1 MKRRASWLCAGV
13 IFAVVAAAQPL
24 AAQEWTGRGRIK
36 VGVKAEGGD
45 PIAGAKVI
53 LEMAKD
59 RSIGPQ
65 PFETNAKGVFSYLG
79 LRAVTWVVRVEAQ
92 GYEPHE
98 KIVEVFSSGSPE
110 TTRVFLTPLPAD
122 VVEAQHRL
130 EAQGRLD
137 KARDLL
143 DRGDTVGARAEYE
156 AALAELDTTDHPVV
170 LSALAVICLN
180 EGDLEEA
187 GKLLDQSLAIDPEH
201 VDSLKTKCAILAS
214 EGKMDEAET
223 LLAKVPEDEPVH
235 PNTLMNIGMT
245 HYNQGQIEEAK
256 VFLDR
261 TIRDNPEVAEA
272 YYLRGLVGLSLSD
285 QKGAKADFE
294 QFLVLDPDGQH
305 AAEVKEYLEYLGGED
320 PQR

>member
-1 MKRRASWLCAGV
+1 MKRHVRWLCAGV
-13 IFAVVAAAQPL
+13 MLAVVAVTQPL

-36 VGVKAEGGD
+36 VVVKAEGGD
-45 PIAGAKVI
+45 PIAGAKVF
-53 LEMAKD
+53 LEMARD

-65 PFETNAKGVFSYLG
+65 PFETDKKGVFAYLG
-79 LRAVTWVVRVEAQ
+79 LRASTWVVRVEAQ

-98 KIVEVFSSGSPE
+98 QIAEVYSSGSPE
-110 TTRVFLTPLPAD
+110 TTRVFLTPLPAE

-130 EAQGRLD
+130 AARERLD

-143 DRGDTVGARAEYE
+143 DQGDAVGARAEYE
-156 AALAELDTTDHPVV
+156 AALAELDTGDHPVV
-170 LSALAVICLN
+170 LSALAVISLN

-187 GKLLDQSLAIDPEH
+187 NNLLDQSLAIDPEH

-214 EGKMDEAET
+214 EGKMDEAEA

-261 TIRDNPEVAEA
+261 TIRDNPEIAQA
-272 YYLRGLVGLSLSD
+272 YYLRGLVGLSLGD

-294 QFLVLDPDGQH
+294 HFLVLDPDGQN
-305 AAEVKEYLEYLGGED
+305 AAEVKEYLGYLGGEG
-320 PQR
+320 PTQ